1 MSPNKLNIK
10 RSKDR
15 SVAASFEAEIWEKT
29 IIENKMCTTLIR
41 QATVFTT

>member
-15 SVAASFEAEIWEKT
+15 SFAAGFEAEIWEKL
-29 IIENKMCTTLIR
+29 IKENKMCTMLIR
-41 QATVFTT
+41 QVTVFTT